1 MQSKF
6 LGMKITSLFCLAGL
20 LAALTV
26 SANAESSAYSEVWG
40 PSVGSEAPMLQSDD
54 HNGTAQGF
62 ANLKGPNGLLFV
74 FNRSV
79 DW

>member
-1 MQSKF
+1 MQPKF
-6 LGMKITSLFCLAGL
+6 LGMKITSLWFAVL

-26 SANAESSAYSEVWG
+26 SANAEASAYAEAWG
-40 PSVGSEAPMLQSDD
+40 PSVGSEAPMLQADD
-54 HNGTAQGF
+54 HNGTAQSF
-62 ANLKGPNGLLFV
+62 ADLKGPNGLLFV

>member
-1 MQSKF
+1 MQPKF
-6 LGMKITSLFCLAGL
+6 LGMKITSLWLAVL
-20 LAALTV
+20 LVALTV
-26 SANAESSAYSEVWG
+26 SANAEASAYAEAWG
-40 PSVGSEAPMLQSDD
+40 PSVGSEAPMLQADD

-62 ANLKGPNGLLFV
+62 ASLKGPNGLLFV

>member
-6 LGMKITSLFCLAGL
+6 LGMKITSFWLAAL
-20 LAALTV
+20 LTALTV
-26 SANAESSAYSEVWG
+26 SAKAESSAYAEVWG
-40 PSVGSEAPMLQSDD
+40 PIVGSEAPMLEADD

-79 DW
+79 EW

>member
-1 MQSKF
+1 MQPKF
-6 LGMKITSLFCLAGL
+6 LGMKNTSLWLAVL

-26 SANAESSAYSEVWG
+26 SANAEASAYAEAWG
-40 PSVGSEAPMLQSDD
+40 PSVGSEAPMLQADD

-62 ANLKGPNGLLFV
+62 ADLKGPNGLLFV

>member
-1 MQSKF
+1 MQLKF
-6 LGMKITSLFCLAGL
+6 LGIKTASLWLAGL

-26 SANAESSAYSEVWG
+26 SANAESSAYAEVWG
-40 PSVGSEAPMLQSDD
+40 PSVGSEAPMLQADD
-54 HNGTAQGF
+54 HNSTAQGF

>member
-1 MQSKF
+1 MQSKY
-6 LGMKITSLFCLAGL
+6 LGMKITSLWFAGL
-20 LAALTV
+20 LAALTA
-26 SANAESSAYSEVWG
+26 SANAESSAYAEAWG

>member
-1 MQSKF
+1 MQPKF
-6 LGMKITSLFCLAGL
+6 LGMKITSLWLAVF

-26 SANAESSAYSEVWG
+26 SANAEASAYAEAWG
-40 PSVGSEAPMLQSDD
+40 PSVGSEAPMLQADD
-54 HNGTAQGF
+54 HNGTAQSF
-62 ANLKGPNGLLFV
+62 ADLKGPNGLLFV

>member
-6 LGMKITSLFCLAGL
+6 LGMKITSFWLAGL
-20 LAALTV
+20 FAALTG
-26 SANAESSAYSEVWG
+26 SANAESSAYAEVWG
-40 PSVGSEAPMLQSDD
+40 PSVGSEAPMLQADD
-54 HNGTAQGF
+54 HNSTAQGF